1 MKSSVRSVH
10 REVACQCWYILRSA
24 VQRPSVHHVPLL
36 PADSSCRREPES
48 SLRSGFELPTA
59 RKALPGSFA
68 QEREA
73 CAAERRTALPRL
85 LSSEAK
91 QCVQENRERQV
102 FSRVTSALLNLSRKE
117 VKKVK
122 SVNRSLLNKYSLI
135 NTASGCCFI
144 TRFFLDFRAIKQ
156 HPEA

>member
-36 PADSSCRREPES
+36 PADSSGRREPES

-85 LSSEAK
+85 LSS
-91 QCVQENRERQV
+91 
-102 FSRVTSALLNLSRKE
+102 
-117 VKKVK
+117 
-122 SVNRSLLNKYSLI
+122 RSLLNKYSSQPSFRVLLYRSFF
-135 NTASGCCFI
+135 SGFSSDKATPGSLSSSPGRCTLKI
-144 TRFFLDFRAIKQ
+144 HGNIENIIIL
-156 HPEA
+156 

>member
-1 MKSSVRSVH
+1 M
-10 REVACQCWYILRSA
+10 
-24 VQRPSVHHVPLL
+24 HHVPLL

-73 CAAERRTALPRL
+73 CAAERRIALP
-85 LSSEAK
+85 
-91 QCVQENRERQV
+91 
-102 FSRVTSALLNLSRKE
+102 KE

-122 SVNRSLLNKYSLI
+122 SVNRSLLNKYSSQPSFRVLLYR
-135 NTASGCCFI
+135 S
-144 TRFFLDFRAIKQ
+144 FFLDFQAIKQ